1 LIFSGTDE
9 VLSGGNFH
17 AEPVAFAADI
27 LALASV
33 EIGSIAERRVALLI
47 DPKMSGLP
55 AFLTKESGVN
65 SGFMMAQVTAAAL
78 VAENRMLS
86 HPASVD
92 SIPTSANQEDHVS
105 MATHGARRVLTM
117 AANTL
122 NVVAIEFL
130 AGCQGIDFRKP
141 LKTSPLL
148 QQAHDA
154 LRAQVPFAS
163 ADRLLADD
171 IAAAADVVRHAQVQ
185 TLAEHLLPSF
195 R

>member
-1 LIFSGTDE
+1 
-9 VLSGGNFH
+9 
-17 AEPVAFAADI
+17 
-27 LALASV
+27 
-33 EIGSIAERRVALLI
+33 
-47 DPKMSGLP
+47 
-55 AFLTKESGVN
+55 
-65 SGFMMAQVTAAAL
+65 
-78 VAENRMLS
+78 MLS

-122 NVVAIEFL
+122 NVIAVEFL

-154 LRAQVPFAS
+154 LRLSVPFAT

-171 IAAAADVVRHAQVQ
+171 IDAAARTVRLPAVQ
-185 TLAEHLLPSF
+185 SLASLLLPSF